1 MSDTT
6 CLLNIH
12 VVAIY
17 MFCIYR
23 VVCQDILNKLVY
35 INFFMTY
42 CTINFHCTLLCSLY
56 SHQQCV
62 YLHSVLI
69 ASADTA
75 DLYIN
80 DCMYFNCKGV
90 GGARDSAW
98 LRTSTHSIRHSFFP
112 QPCMLS
118 VIRCLILY
126 LSTFYTFGLRNFGVW
141 QEMAKCLCQT
151 QDPDTACF

>member
-35 INFFMTY
+35 IDFFMTY

-75 DLYIN
+75 DLYSN

-90 GGARDSAW
+90 GGGQRQCLAENFNTQYQAFLFSSAMHALCHKMSYFVPLNFLYFWAQKFWSVTRD
-98 LRTSTHSIRHSFFP
+98 
-112 QPCMLS
+112 
-118 VIRCLILY
+118 
-126 LSTFYTFGLRNFGVW
+126 G
-141 QEMAKCLCQT
+141 
-151 QDPDTACF
+151 